1 MTSTKVNQLQIL
13 QQNIQAVL
21 MQKQQFQSQ
30 LVELDSALQEIKTT
44 SQAYKIVGKV
54 MIASSKGELQ
64 KELQEKKELVDVR
77 VKNLEKQERSL
88 RENME
93 RLQKEVIEE
102 LTERKKER

>member
-1 MTSTKVNQLQIL
+1 MTSAKVNQLQIL

-93 RLQKEVIEE
+93 KLQKEVIEE
-102 LTERKKER
+102 LKERKK